1 MRWPE
6 TETEWSIAVLSWCLG
21 VVLGVVLLLL
31 VDWLV

>member
-6 TETEWSIAVLSWCLG
+6 TETEWSIAILACCVG
-21 VVLGVVLLLL
+21 VVLGVGFMLL